1 MNRIGHI
8 AAALGILLTCVER
21 AATQVTCPV
30 LSGGGT
36 VHSDGTILAI
46 GQFAIGSI
54 AGSSDSVE
62 QGAVPCWI
70 DESGCPGDL
79 NGDGQVD
86 IQDLAT
92 LLANFGTTSGAE
104 TEDGDLDGDGDVDIQ
119 DLASLLSAFGSSC
132 P

>member
-8 AAALGILLTCVER
+8 AAALAILLACVER
-21 AATQVTCPV
+21 AAAQVTCPV

-46 GQFAIGSI
+46 GQFATGAIGDLSGL
-54 AGSSDSVE
+54 AE

-70 DESGCPGDL
+70 DEVACPGDL
-79 NGDGQVD
+79 NSDAQVD

-92 LLANFGTTSGAE
+92 LLANFGTTSGAGPG
-104 TEDGDLDGDGDVDIQ
+104 DGDLDGDGDVDIQ
-119 DLASLLSAFGSSC
+119 DLAAILSAFGSSC